1 MSHEQSETIQL
12 KNGKWTNVY
21 GEKTKKAG
29 QRLPGEIEYNTV
41 DEAVSAAKKRS
52 KSFDKSNRHSTL
64 LNGEESD
71 D

>member
-12 KNGKWTNVY
+12 KNGKWVNVY
-21 GEKTKKAG
+21 GAKTKKAG
-29 QRLPGEIEYNTV
+29 QQLPGETEYDTV

-52 KSFDKSNRHSTL
+52 KSFDKIHRHSTI